1 MANQQWEDSTSIITV
16 LSGGLVSLATGARDI
31 SSAIDN
37 GTDLDLFGDLEFI
50 VQWDSV
56 APSAGDRVAD
66 LYLLPSIDD
75 INFPEGSA
83 SLTPQA
89 SLLIGSFESR
99 NPSISDVEHLVLPGV
114 TLHPRN
120 MKFLLINTSG
130 QTFEPSGNML
140 LLKPYKI
147 QSV

>member
-16 LSGGLVSLATGARDI
+16 LSGGLVSLADTEKTLSDV
-31 SSAIDN
+31 IDN

-56 APSAGDRVAD
+56 APSVGDKVAD
-66 LYLLPSIDD
+66 LYLLPSVDD
-75 INFPEGSA
+75 INFPEGGT

-99 NPSISDVEHLVLPGV
+99 NPSIGEVEHLMLPGI
-114 TLHPRN
+114 TLPPRK
-120 MKFLLINTSG
+120 MKFLLQNTSG
-130 QTFEPSGNML
+130 QTFDPSGSML
-140 LLKPYKI
+140 LLKPYKL